1 MAISCNAKRSCSLG
15 RPPYTLLVSTVF
27 LFLPAFIKML
37 FKTSAIVALAVA
49 PYAFAQNTA
58 VELKSIIAQFQNAKL
73 TPDPITTFSPT
84 ALLGVTYGSSAID
97 AGKPQTVDAVKPQPK
112 LTLTPVT
119 DSSDVTASGT
129 YTVAMIDA
137 DYVGASQAEGQTRH
151 WLVNG
156 VKATGT
162 SAPWTLDTNA
172 GTNITVYGG
181 PFPAEGS
188 GAHRYMLLVL
198 AQPSTFSAPATP
210 AANSPI
216 EKFDFEAYVKS
227 AGLGNIVAGSYITVE
242 QGTST
247 VSAESTSS
255 VNTATL
261 SVASTAASGSA
272 TGSRAGSA
280 TGTSTAPA
288 SSSTNAASGRVV
300 EWGMLGAAVLLGAVA
315 L

>member
-1 MAISCNAKRSCSLG
+1 
-15 RPPYTLLVSTVF
+15 
-27 LFLPAFIKML
+27 ML
-37 FKTSAIVALAVA
+37 FKTSTILALAVA
-49 PYAFAQNTA
+49 PYALAQNTA
-58 VELKSIIAQFQNAKL
+58 VELQSIIAQFKNAGL
-73 TPDPITTFSPT
+73 TPSPITTFNPS
-84 ALLGVTYGSSAID
+84 ALLAVTYGSSAID
-97 AGKPQTVDAVKPQPK
+97 AGKPQTVDAVKPQPQ

-119 DSSDVTASGT
+119 NSADVSASAT

-137 DYVGASQAEGQTRH
+137 DYAGASQAEGQTRH

-162 SAPWTLDTNA
+162 STLTLDTNA
-172 GTNITVYGG
+172 GTNITAYGG

-198 AQPSTFSAPATP
+198 AQPSTFTAPATP

-247 VSAESTSS
+247 VSAESTEA

-261 SVASTAASGSA
+261 SVPSTAAASGSA
-272 TGSRAGSA
+272 TGSRSGSA
-280 TGTSTAPA
+280 TGSATAPA

-300 EWGMLGAAVLLGAVA
+300 EWGMLGAAALLGAIA

>member
-1 MAISCNAKRSCSLG
+1 
-15 RPPYTLLVSTVF
+15 
-27 LFLPAFIKML
+27 ML
-37 FKTSAIVALAVA
+37 FKTSAVIALAVA

-58 VELKSIIAQFQNAKL
+58 VELQSIIAQFQNAKL
-73 TPDPITTFSPT
+73 TPDPITTFKPT

-97 AGKPQTVDAVKPQPK
+97 PGKPQTVDAVKPQPK

-137 DYVGASQAEGQTRH
+137 DYAGASQAEGQTRH

-162 SAPWTLDTNA
+162 SAPWTLDTGA
-172 GTNITVYGG
+172 GTNITAYGG

-198 AQPSTFSAPATP
+198 AQPSSFSAPATP

-216 EKFDFEAYVKS
+216 EKFDFESYVKS

-247 VSAESTSS
+247 VSAEATSS
-255 VNTATL
+255 VDTATL
-261 SVASTAASGSA
+261 SVPSSAASGSGSA
-272 TGSRAGSA
+272 TGSRTGSA
-280 TGTSTAPA
+280 TGSSTAPA
-288 SSSTNAASGRVV
+288 ASSTNSASGRVV
-300 EWGMLGAAVLLGAVA
+300 EWGMLGAAVLLGAIA

>member
-1 MAISCNAKRSCSLG
+1 
-15 RPPYTLLVSTVF
+15 
-27 LFLPAFIKML
+27 ML

-49 PYAFAQNTA
+49 PYAFAQNNA
-58 VELKSIIAQFQNAKL
+58 VGLQSIIAQFKNAKL
-73 TPDPITTFSPT
+73 TPDPITTFNPT

-112 LTLTPVT
+112 LTLTPVV

-137 DYVGASQAEGQTRH
+137 DYAGASQAEGQTRH

-172 GTNITVYGG
+172 GTNITAYGG

-198 AQPSTFSAPATP
+198 AQPSSFSAPAAP

-227 AGLGNIVAGSYITVE
+227 AGLGNIVAGTYITVE
-242 QGTST
+242 QGTAT
-247 VSAESTSS
+247 VSAEATSS
-255 VNTATL
+255 VDTATL
-261 SVASTAASGSA
+261 SVPSSAASGSGSA
-272 TGSRAGSA
+272 TGSRTGSA
-280 TGTSTAPA
+280 TASSTAPA
-288 SSSTNAASGRVV
+288 ASSTNSASGRVV
-300 EWGMLGAAVLLGAVA
+300 EWGMLGAAVLLGAIA